1 MTEAE
6 ALIALGERDLAI
18 ARAEKALDE
27 LPEKRAILQLRH
39 RLEEIQAV
47 RAKAETYCETADRM
61 VARATDETETLVAKM
76 ESEQAKVLSGEVTNP
91 KELQALTREL
101 DALGRKKAALET
113 ETITLME
120 KAEAG
125 AAQVAKVDAT
135 IAEGREKEAALI
147 AQFREKGGALQTE
160 LERLRAEREALLTR
174 VSQPVRERYEEL
186 RRTKHGI
193 AVGELRHG
201 VCSACRTELPAERA
215 QSLMAGPPLG
225 ECPNCR
231 RILIVSAEAGS

>member
-6 ALIALGERDLAI
+6 ALIALGEHDLAI
-18 ARAEKALDE
+18 TRAEKALDE

-47 RAKAETYCETADRM
+47 RAKAEAYCETADRL
-61 VARATDETETLVAKM
+61 VARATDETSTLVAKM
-76 ESEQAKVLSGEVTNP
+76 EAEQAKVLSGEVTNP

-101 DALGRKKAALET
+101 DSLGRKKVALET

-135 IAEGREKEAALI
+135 LAEGREKEAELI
-147 AQFREKGGALQTE
+147 ALFREKGGALQTDI
-160 LERLRAEREALLTR
+160 ERLRAERSALLTR
-174 VSQPVRERYEEL
+174 VSEPVRERYEEL

-193 AVGELRHG
+193 AVGVLRNSI
-201 VCSACRTELPAERA
+201 CSACRTELPAERA
-215 QSLMAGPPLG
+215 QSLMAGPPVG

-231 RILIVSAEAGS
+231 RILIVTAEA